1 MKNSLLIDFDTD
13 REVPISI
20 TKGEDSII
28 KVNDDESAKKM
39 LMMDIITLSNAL
51 GTLIQIGD
59 DSGHFNSESTAKL
72 CINFFNENFLDK
84 K

>member
-1 MKNSLLIDFDTD
+1 
-13 REVPISI
+13 
-20 TKGEDSII
+20 
-28 KVNDDESAKKM
+28 
-39 LMMDIITLSNAL
+39 MMDIITLSNAL